1 MPFVRS
7 NYESGFTRIDNRVFQ
22 DKRLKQSDIGLY
34 CFICSLPDTWEFSEK
49 GLQRA
54 SGFGITSIR
63 SSLMRLEAAGYID
76 RMQQARRGKDGTFC
90 PGVWTFYELPH
101 RVRFSNTVND
111 ESPDD
116 NHISKPDTDSSHR
129 VRFSDHGNRTL
140 YKTDYIKL
148 GTEENTV
155 SQVDSSLQPVSPSLV
170 DVQPEKS
177 YQVVTGS
184 WTKVEFELC
193 GYCGASEI
201 YSNGSGFA
209 CRSCGRNFRTKEEMY
224 GASPPAW

>member
-7 NYESGFTRIDNRVFQ
+7 NYESGFTRIDKRVFQ

-63 SSLMRLEAAGYID
+63 SSVQRLEAAGYID
-76 RMQQARRGKDGTFC
+76 RKQQARRGKDGTFC

-116 NHISKPDTDSSHR
+116 NHLPKPDTDSSHR
-129 VRFSDHGNRTL
+129 VRFSDYGNRTL
-140 YKTDYIKL
+140 YKTDYIRS
-148 GTEENTV
+148 GTEKNTV
-155 SQVDSSLQPVSPSLV
+155 SQVDSSLQPVCPSLV
-170 DVQPEKS
+170 DVQPES
-177 YQVVTGS
+177 GLQVDTRN
-184 WTKVEFELC
+184 WTKTMEAC
-193 GYCGASEI
+193 GFCGSLEV
-201 YSNGSGFA
+201 YSDGSSFT
-209 CRSCGRNFRTKEEMY
+209 CRSCGRSFRTKEEIY
-224 GASPPAW
+224 GASLPMW

>member
-63 SSLMRLEAAGYID
+63 SSLKRLEAAGYID

-155 SQVDSSLQPVSPSLV
+155 SQVDSSLQPVR
-170 DVQPEKS
+170 S

>member
-7 NYESGFTRIDNRVFQ
+7 NYESGFTRIDKRIFQ

-34 CFICSLPDTWEFSEK
+34 CFICSLPDTWEFSER

-63 SSLMRLEAAGYID
+63 SSLKRLEAAGYID
-76 RMQQARRGKDGTFC
+76 REQQARRGKDGTFC

-116 NHISKPDTDSSHR
+116 NQMPKPETDSSHR

-140 YKTDYIKL
+140 YKTDYIRS
-148 GTEENTV
+148 GSEETARTFHD
-155 SQVDSSLQPVSPSLV
+155 DSSLQPISSPQV
-170 DVQPEKS
+170 DVQHAS
-177 YQVVTGS
+177 VSQVDTGARWETS
-184 WTKVEFELC
+184 PQRCPFCDTPLLSGGAAFKC
-193 GYCGASEI
+193 GYCGSEW
-201 YSNGSGFA
+201 YSLDDLK
-209 CRSCGRNFRTKEEMY
+209 RTTEQ
-224 GASPPAW
+224 

>member
-63 SSLMRLEAAGYID
+63 SSLKRLEAAGYID

-90 PGVWTFYELPH
+90 RCLDVLRIAPPC
-101 RVRFSNTVND
+101 
-111 ESPDD
+111 
-116 NHISKPDTDSSHR
+116 
-129 VRFSDHGNRTL
+129 
-140 YKTDYIKL
+140 
-148 GTEENTV
+148 
-155 SQVDSSLQPVSPSLV
+155 QV
-170 DVQPEKS
+170 
-177 YQVVTGS
+177 
-184 WTKVEFELC
+184 F
-193 GYCGASEI
+193 
-201 YSNGSGFA
+201 
-209 CRSCGRNFRTKEEMY
+209 
-224 GASPPAW
+224 

>member
-7 NYESGFTRIDNRVFQ
+7 NYESGFTRIDKRVFQ

-63 SSLMRLEAAGYID
+63 SSLKRLEEAGYID
-76 RMQQARRGKDGTFC
+76 RKQQARRGKDGTFC

-116 NHISKPDTDSSHR
+116 NQISKPDTDSSHR

-140 YKTDYIKL
+140 YKTDYIRS
-148 GTEENTV
+148 GTERNTI
-155 SQVDSSLQPVSPSLV
+155 SQVDSSLQPISSPLV
-170 DVQPEKS
+170 DVQHAS
-177 YQVVTGS
+177 VSQVDT
-184 WTKVEFELC
+184 
-193 GYCGASEI
+193 
-201 YSNGSGFA
+201 
-209 CRSCGRNFRTKEEMY
+209 EEMWKTSLY
-224 GASPPAW
+224 RCSFCDTPLLTDGVAFKCEGCSSEWYSLDDLKRTTNL

>member
-7 NYESGFTRIDNRVFQ
+7 NYESGFTRIDKRVFQ

-34 CFICSLPDTWEFSEK
+34 CFICSLPDTWEFSER

-63 SSLMRLEAAGYID
+63 SSLKRLEAAGYID
-76 RMQQARRGKDGTFC
+76 REQQARRGKDGTFC

-116 NHISKPDTDSSHR
+116 NQMPKPDTDSSHR

-140 YKTDYIKL
+140 YKTDYMRS
-148 GTEENTV
+148 GTEENAV
-155 SQVDSSLQPVSPSLV
+155 SQVDSSLQPISSPLV
-170 DVQPEKS
+170 DVQHAS
-177 YQVVTGS
+177 VSQVDTGAS
-184 WTKVEFELC
+184 WETSPQRCPFCDTPLLSDGAAFKC
-193 GYCGASEI
+193 GYCGSEW
-201 YSNGSGFA
+201 YSLDDLK
-209 CRSCGRNFRTKEEMY
+209 RTTEQ
-224 GASPPAW
+224 